1 MTQRIAFIDTRIA
14 NYQTLVD
21 QLPPDTQVFIV
32 DANANGLSQLLDALK
47 DFQDLDAIDF
57 FTHGREGTLFLGNS
71 VLNADTLSAY
81 AEQLTALG
89 SHLNENGDILLYGC
103 NLAAG
108 EAGQAFVEQFARLTG
123 ANVAASDDLT
133 GAARLG
139 GDWVLEVSS
148 GLIESQPLQV
158 TPFDEV
164 LLANSAPTFALGTG
178 KLTTAIA
185 GPNDTGKSV
194 AIQSDGKIVV
204 GGYTDNGSNYDFG
217 LVRYNPDGS
226 LDNTFDIRCNRQSDW
241 Q

>member
-133 GAARLG
+133 GAAIAATDSR
-139 GDWVLEVSS
+139 S
-148 GLIESQPLQV
+148 GS
-158 TPFDEV
+158 
-164 LLANSAPTFALGTG
+164 
-178 KLTTAIA
+178 
-185 GPNDTGKSV
+185 
-194 AIQSDGKIVV
+194 
-204 GGYTDNGSNYDFG
+204 
-217 LVRYNPDGS
+217 
-226 LDNTFDIRCNRQSDW
+226 
-241 Q
+241 